1 MDQLVEFADN
11 NRLLV
16 LALLASWAGVMFYEM
31 KRKATMLSQ
40 VSTTDAVRI
49 INKGATIIDVRTDDA
64 YDGGHIVNAKNITL
78 SSIQADQ
85 NVYKKKN
92 KLLLTV
98 CENGINSSKAANLL
112 RKAGFENAFSLK
124 GGLRQWRTDNMTLV
138 K

>member
-1 MDQLVEFADN
+1 
-11 NRLLV
+11 
-16 LALLASWAGVMFYEM
+16 MFYEM
-31 KRKATMLSQ
+31 KLKATTLSQ